1 VPLVRCSQGL
11 LGDSLGPSLV
21 VRSVLAAG
29 FPCATSF
36 PSLSALAFSPTS
48 PTCQSFALST
58 ALPTTCVQS
67 LGLRLKLLTVPLLS
81 FSELYNAVSC
91 PL

>member
-1 VPLVRCSQGL
+1 VPLVGCSRGL

-21 VRSVLAAG
+21 VRSVLAAD

-36 PSLSALAFSPTS
+36 PSLGVLAFSPAS
-48 PTCQSFALST
+48 PTCQLSALST

-67 LGLRLKLLTVPLLS
+67 LGLGLKLLAMPLLF
-81 FSELYNAVSC
+81 FSELYNTVSC